1 MLSDVA
7 HERAQKLLRQRNLF
21 ALASASLAVLLM
33 AAASLLAGRDR
44 EVLLVP
50 TTRTPL
56 VISSAGVSSEY
67 LEFVTRDVALT
78 LLNRSPE
85 GLDYWMQQILALADP
100 ARRGRLKADLMRIVE
115 EQRGSE
121 VTQAFVISKLEVD
134 PKGLTSQVSGTLKT
148 FVGAQ
153 VIASEERRFQFDWTY
168 RGLRLAPSNQATRCF
183 HLDQHR
189 ASAGLPGLRIGKLVL
204 HTGVQDVLGNTLD
217 RGIGSVH
224 CVFASLDWTGAPRL
238 AASARITCADAT
250 GACAATW
257 PAALELWCGGGLP
270 ACRAPCRRHGFR
282 QSNDPHTG
290 LDRA

>member
-21 ALASASLAVLLM
+21 ALASAGLAVLLM
-33 AAASLLAGRDR
+33 AAASLMAGRDR

-121 VTQAFVISKLEVD
+121 VAQAFVISKLEVD
-134 PKGLTSQVSGTLKT
+134 HKGLTSQVSGTLKT

-168 RGLRLAPSNQATRCF
+168 RGLRLALSGFAAVPSANPPPEGK
-183 HLDQHR
+183 
-189 ASAGLPGLRIGKLVL
+189 AGTSP
-204 HTGVQDVLGNTLD
+204 D
-217 RGIGSVH
+217 
-224 CVFASLDWTGAPRL
+224 
-238 AASARITCADAT
+238 
-250 GACAATW
+250 
-257 PAALELWCGGGLP
+257 PAAPEPIHSKEPL
-270 ACRAPCRRHGFR
+270 
-282 QSNDPHTG
+282 
-290 LDRA
+290 